1 MQATACPP
9 TQKLRAYLSGKLDQE
24 SSDLLSN
31 HLTVCSDCERTL
43 VDLEQEPDSLVELLQ
58 ASPASPL
65 PENIVV
71 NQFGQGDGNS
81 PSSLSIHKTPV
92 DHHTQPDPF
101 LTALPSALGQY
112 ELQSRLGV
120 GGMGAVYLARHRSLD
135 KHVAVKLLPALPAE
149 NAEFVAR
156 FQREMRAAG
165 QLEHPAIV
173 RTTDAG
179 DQQGIHF
186 LVMDYIDGMNLSSI
200 ARAEEKLSI
209 ADACEMIR
217 QAAIGLAH
225 AHEKGIV
232 HRDVKPSNLMLDTAG
247 QVRILDFGLAQ
258 IGCWESG
265 TAEITTVGQLMG
277 TLDYMAPEQAE
288 RGGAVDYRADLYAL
302 GATLFRLLTGRAPLA
317 AAPNLT
323 PLEKLRLLSSHKPPK
338 LRSLRPDASES
349 LAKIVDAMLAREPGL
364 RPASATHVAELLE
377 PFGQGADLVDLLKR
391 ARSKPL
397 PRESQSINPCSLLA
411 RDLNPAGAN
420 PVDNTSASPQPL
432 LATLSSSTGHGF
444 TRWLTWTGLA
454 GFAATIVAGVLFVI
468 ETSKGQLVIDS
479 NVDVQVK
486 IVKLEDD
493 KQAEVEQL
501 QIQPGTQTTRLRSGK
516 YIVTLDSASDSFSVT
531 NGTFEIRNGQTV
543 IASITPKSN
552 IDSSSKLAEGAASE
566 TQQPAEASDK
576 RLTET
581 VYDGET
587 LRTWLER
594 LNFERNPEE
603 ITRTLK
609 AISALSEPQFRELME
624 KPLSDFLVRKNSFD
638 DVQSACR
645 SLAAVVGKDFP
656 ETLNSILKRQA
667 SPATQLSL
675 LSATDIAVVARHV
688 LPESEFI
695 STVSQIITNSES
707 NSNQQIDAA
716 GYLRALADL
725 HRGDPRTDL
734 QKRVLNLLVQAGK
747 LKDDTFWLTIPVDYK
762 FRYDFGNRV
771 YYHELSM
778 NSLMQAEVVRRALS
792 VVADE
797 DCSNKTYVQAVLFL
811 RTVIANGVARSDG
824 FELSD
829 SQLAELSKG
838 LVRVIAHCARNTE
851 MAKVEV
857 TVPQQLRRFA
867 VPIYSLGELPYDEN
881 EPTSQAL
888 KANMLISTLNL
899 VYVGKLEQNLTTELA
914 QLHESFRTLPLF
926 GNTHIESLRTPKRL
940 TWTYLLE
947 QISWNNYFPNRV
959 VFLQSGLLLGKK
971 ETDLFARFETEMPV
985 DQRLRLENELSR
997 TEQSN
1002 YQNFDWNS
1010 FARASANDFPPRTAE
1025 VMGNYLTKYTSHFSN
1040 ELTQHVN
1047 QWCRAS
1053 GGQFLANYGN
1063 ALKNANEMN
1072 RNALL
1077 QVDVS
1082 NLENLTCTAPQA
1094 LTPLLEF
1101 ASEIYAQSTKATSS
1115 TNERVPNQFAAANRS
1130 SNFDPITATTN
1141 TLTSLLI
1148 DNGKVSIEA
1157 QQRIVEFLESQSQ
1170 LTDSSFWLT
1179 QPNNAKTDPHYGS
1192 PMRQAILKRA
1202 IGNLQEVNSAEG
1214 VNSAEYTTQCQAL
1227 AVIETA
1233 IQGGDSLSDAQRK
1246 EVIMWASAQL
1256 QILAKNDLDP
1266 QARVV
1271 VLESQLFH
1279 EPFFTD
1285 LSRSE
1290 VLKARRAEFLQS
1302 MMNSRSR
1309 GGREPN
1315 TNSFVQLQRP
1325 YANKLVLYLNV
1336 LAALKV
1342 QENPAEME
1350 MLRADLEALHQKI
1363 EAKNIMGIPVDDV
1376 WRNIRS
1382 EKSSATAELVMHT
1395 WYVQTGLLLSKDFTK
1410 LNNRPNELLQAY
1422 YERQQRFVQPRDTL
1436 SIYIPE
1442 VLPRSGEPPV
1452 IQAGKSRPVTG
1463 FPVPVSSEGFIEL
1476 PHIAPLQVK
1485 ELDLAQV
1492 KEAIEKAYFE
1502 SKILKEKPLG
1512 VTVQFLLRSNESEE
1526 LRNIAGNGSVSISG
1540 VK

>member
-9 TQKLRAYLSGKLDQE
+9 THQLRAYLSGKLDQE

-58 ASPASPL
+58 ASPMPRNTAA
-65 PENIVV
+65 
-71 NQFGQGDGNS
+71 NQLNHGNGNS
-81 PSSLSIHKTPV
+81 ASSSNKLTTAV
-92 DHHTQPDPF
+92 DHHTERDPF
-101 LTALPSALGQY
+101 LATLPTALGQY

-186 LVMDYIDGMNLSSI
+186 LVMDYIDGMNLSTI

-265 TAEITTVGQLMG
+265 SAEITTVGQLMG

-302 GATLFRLLTGRAPLA
+302 GATLFRLFTGRAPLA

-338 LRSLRPDASES
+338 LRSLRPDAPES

-391 ARSKPL
+391 ARSKPF

-411 RDLNPAGAN
+411 RDLNPTCSKQI
-420 PVDNTSASPQPL
+420 DRTSASPQPV
-432 LATLSSSTGHGF
+432 LATSSSSTGHGL

-454 GFAATIVAGVLFVI
+454 GFAATVAAGVLFVI

-493 KQAEVEQL
+493 KQAQVEQL

-516 YIVTLDSASDSFSVT
+516 YIVTLDSASDSFSLT

-552 IDSSSKLAEGAASE
+552 NESASKTTDGATSNTE
-566 TQQPAEASDK
+566 RPAEVNDK

-587 LRTWLER
+587 LETWLKR

-609 AISALSEPQFRELME
+609 AISALAEPQFRELME

-638 DVQSACR
+638 DAQSAYK
-645 SLAAVVGKDFP
+645 SLSAVVGKDFP
-656 ETLNSILKRQA
+656 ETLNSILKRQ
-667 SPATQLSL
+667 STPATQLSL
-675 LSATDIAVVARHV
+675 LSAADIAVVARHV

-695 STVSQIITNSES
+695 TTVSQIITNS
-707 NSNQQIDAA
+707 NFDSNQQLEAA
-716 GYLRALADL
+716 NYLRALADL
-725 HRGDPRTDL
+725 YRGDSRSEL
-734 QKRVLNLLVQAGK
+734 QKRILNLLVQAEQ
-747 LKDDTFWLTIPVDYK
+747 LKDGSFWLTIPVEYK
-762 FRYDFGNRV
+762 FRYDISNRV

-778 NSLMQAEVVRRALS
+778 NSPMQAEAVRRAMN
-792 VVADE
+792 VVTDV

-811 RTVIANGVARSDG
+811 RTVIANGVAKSEG
-824 FELSD
+824 FELSET
-829 SQLAELSKG
+829 QRAELIKALS
-838 LVRVIAHCARNTE
+838 RVILKQAGNLE
-851 MAKVEV
+851 LAKVEV
-857 TVPQQLRRFA
+857 SVPQQLRRFA
-867 VPIYSLGELPYDEN
+867 VPIYSLGEFLYQDE
-881 EPTSQAL
+881 QI
-888 KANMLISTLNL
+888 KANLLISTLNL
-899 VYVGKLEQNLTTELA
+899 IYVGKFEQNLATELT

-926 GNTHIESLRTPKRL
+926 GRQFVKELRNPSQFRLASLLRQDS
-940 TWTYLLE
+940 WSDYLRDR
-947 QISWNNYFPNRV
+947 F
-959 VFLQSGLLLGKK
+959 VFLQSGLLAGKK
-971 ETDLFARFETEMPV
+971 ETDLFVRFETEMPIDV
-985 DQRLRLENELSR
+985 RMQLENELDRNSPA
-997 TEQSN
+997 TFD
-1002 YQNFDWNS
+1002 NFNWTL

-1025 VMGNYLTKYTSHFSN
+1025 VMGIQITKYTSKFDN
-1040 ELTQHVN
+1040 EFTQKLN
-1047 QWCRAS
+1047 QWSRAS
-1053 GGQFLANYGN
+1053 GGQFLTDYGN
-1063 ALKNANEMN
+1063 ALKNANEVN
-1072 RNALL
+1072 RYSLL
-1077 QVDVS
+1077 EIDLS
-1082 NLENLTCTAPQA
+1082 KLESLTCTDPQV

-1101 ASEIYAQSTKATSS
+1101 ASEVYSRAAKATSS
-1115 TNERVPNQFAAANRS
+1115 QNVRAPNQFAAPNDS
-1130 SNFDPITATTN
+1130 TNFDPVTATTK

-1148 DNGKVSIEA
+1148 DNGKVSPEV
-1157 QQRIVEFLESQSQ
+1157 QQKIVEFLESQSQ
-1170 LTDSSFWLT
+1170 LTDSGFWLT

-1192 PMRQAILKRA
+1192 PMRQAILNRA

-1214 VNSAEYTTQCQAL
+1214 VNSAEYKTQCQAL

-1233 IQGGDSLSDAQRK
+1233 VQGGDSLSHAQRK

-1285 LSRSE
+1285 LAQSSQSANPQ
-1290 VLKARRAEFLQS
+1290 ARRAEFLQS
-1302 MMNSRSR
+1302 MMNSRSPR
-1309 GGREPN
+1309 GRGPN
-1315 TNSFVQLQRP
+1315 SNSFVQFQSQ
-1325 YANKLVLYLNV
+1325 YANKIVLYLNV

-1342 QENPAEME
+1342 QENQAEMAVV
-1350 MLRADLEALHQKI
+1350 RSDLEALHQKI
-1363 EAKNIMGIPVDDV
+1363 EARNIMGNPESYV
-1376 WRNIRS
+1376 WSNVRS
-1382 EKSSATAELVMHT
+1382 EKSSGNAEIVMHT
-1395 WYVQTGLLLSKDFTK
+1395 WYLQTGVLLGKEFAK

-1422 YERQQRFVQPRDTL
+1422 YERKQRFVQSNDTL

-1442 VLPRSGEPPV
+1442 VLPKSGEPPV
-1452 IQAGKSRPVTG
+1452 IQAGKSRPVSG
-1463 FPVPVSSEGFIEL
+1463 FPVPVSSEGLIEL
-1476 PHIAPLQVK
+1476 PYIAPLKVK
-1485 ELDLAQV
+1485 DLDLAQV
-1492 KEAIEKAYFE
+1492 KEAIEKAYGDG
-1502 SKILKEKPLG
+1502 KIFKEKPLG
-1512 VTVQFLLRSNESEE
+1512 VTIQFLLRSNESEE